1 MLKIID
7 RQMVRG
13 YFKAYLVCLT
23 SLLSLY
29 IVVDL
34 FTNLDSFA
42 KPGQALV
49 VTVQNVATYYAYNAF
64 QIFDR
69 LCEVIVLLAAM
80 FTVALMQRNNEQVP
94 LLSAGVSTR
103 RIILPVLG
111 CACLM
116 LTLAVLNQEL
126 IIPRIADRLLRGR
139 DDPAGEKPL
148 PVHGKFDRNG
158 VHFNGSWATRKGM
171 IIRDFTVVVPD
182 KFTGTMLRLE
192 APQATFTPL
201 AGRSGRWELTDTTTY
216 PPRTEDNSDH
226 EAWDTKVIETI
237 DTTEKGRKGRY
248 YVYTQDV
255 DFETLTRESTTWFQ
269 RVSTWKL
276 YNELE
281 NSDSPKL
288 TPMAVL
294 FHQRLTRPI
303 MGVLL
308 VFLGLSVILRDQN
321 RNVIIS
327 SGLCLVLCAVFF
339 AAQYTCKMLGDN
351 DMLLPAL
358 AAWLPVIAFG
368 PFGWVLFDAVHT

>member
-7 RQMVRG
+7 RQMIRG
-13 YFKAYLVCLT
+13 YFRAYFVCLT

-103 RIILPVLG
+103 RIIAPVLG
-111 CACLM
+111 CACFM

-126 IIPRIADRLLRGR
+126 VIPRIADRLLYGK

-148 PVHGKFDRNG
+148 QVHPRFDRNG
-158 VHFNGSWATRKGM
+158 IHIGGSFATRKGM
-171 IIRDFTVVVPD
+171 IVRDFSVVVPD
-182 KFTGTMLRLE
+182 KFTGTMLCLE
-192 APQATFTPL
+192 APQATFTPTG
-201 AGRSGRWELTDTTTY
+201 GRSGKWEMIGATTR
-216 PPRTEDNSDH
+216 PPRVREPSDQD
-226 EAWDTKVIETI
+226 AWDTKWLEMIE
-237 DTTEKGRKGRY
+237 DGRY
-248 YVYTQDV
+248 CLYTQDV
-255 DFETLTRESTTWFQ
+255 DFDTLTRESATWFQ
-269 RVSTWKL
+269 RVSTWDL

-281 NSDSPKL
+281 SSDSSKV

-303 MGVLL
+303 IGVLL

-327 SGLCLVLCAVFF
+327 SGLCLVLCAMFF
-339 AAQYTCKMLGDN
+339 AAQFTCKMLGDK
-351 DMLLPAL
+351 DILLPAL
-358 AAWLPVIAFG
+358 AAWLPVITFG
-368 PFGWVLFDAVHT
+368 PFGLVLFDAVHT

>member
-7 RQMVRG
+7 QQMVRG
-13 YFKAYLVCLT
+13 YFKAYFICLI
-23 SLLSLY
+23 SLLSLF

-42 KPGQALV
+42 KPGQPLML
-49 VTVQNVATYYAYNAF
+49 TLQNVATYYAYNSF

-94 LLSAGVSTR
+94 LLSAGISTQ
-103 RIILPVLG
+103 RIIAPVLG
-111 CACLM
+111 CACVM

-126 IIPRIADRLLRGR
+126 IIPRIADRLLYGR

-148 PVHGKFDRNG
+148 LVHGRFDHNG
-158 VHFNGSWATRKGM
+158 IHINGKEATRKGM
-171 IIRDFTVVVPD
+171 VVRDFSVVVPD
-182 KFTGTMLRLE
+182 KFTGTMLVLE
-192 APQATFTPL
+192 APQATFKPTS
-201 AGRSGRWELTDTTTY
+201 GRSGKWEMIGATTR
-216 PPRTEDNSDH
+216 PPRVREPSDH
-226 EAWDTKVIETI
+226 DAWDVKCLEEIET
-237 DTTEKGRKGRY
+237 GRY
-248 YVYTQDV
+248 VLTTQDV
-255 DFETLTRESTTWFQ
+255 DFDTLTHDSATWFQ
-269 RVSTWKL
+269 RLSTWDL
-276 YNELE
+276 FNELE

-327 SGLCLVLCAVFF
+327 SGLCLVLCAMFF
-339 AAQYTCKMLGDN
+339 AAQFTCTMLGDK
-351 DMLLPAL
+351 DILLPAL
-358 AAWLPVIAFG
+358 AAWLPVMAFG
-368 PFGWVLFDAVHT
+368 PFGLVLFDAVHT